1 MAEEQQ
7 TIKKKISLTI
17 KIKEKNLYSLR
28 DPIGKTKT
36 THRLGVNTVTE
47 HITYKGLISRIHKQF
62 LQRIQAGSLVVQ
74 WVKNLPVN
82 AEDIV
87 SIPGPGGFYM
97 PRGN

>member
-36 THRLGVNTVTE
+36 IHRLGVNTVTE
-47 HITYKGLISRIHKQF
+47 HITYKGLISSTYKY
-62 LQRIQAGSLVVQ
+62 LL
-74 WVKNLPVN
+74 NLIKMNRNEYISDFPHNTNKRCHNEMVLKT
-82 AEDIV
+82 
-87 SIPGPGGFYM
+87 F
-97 PRGN
+97 